1 MKKKY
6 VGEAKARTDFFQKIV
21 TSGAKY
27 ECNILRYN
35 VARAE
40 VKVYTSNSEI
50 FFTFFLEILE
60 NTKYIL

>member
-1 MKKKY
+1 MKKNY

-27 ECNILRYN
+27 ECNILRYS
-35 VARAE
+35 VARAV

-50 FFTFFLEILE
+50 FFTFFFGNFG